1 MNQLIEI
8 HLNLLKLMKLIINEI
23 NEINEVKVHSSSI
36 TKAS

>member
-23 NEINEVKVHSSSI
+23 NDINEVKVHSSSI